1 MNHIIKIFSS
11 ALISATLLPI
21 GVVSAQ
27 VIPQLPKSNDEVKF
41 DNQEK
46 IKVNEPV
53 LKSKSTVVNKVPAFK
68 KRIYRGKPMK
78 ENVLVVMMDFSN
90 SPSSSLTKAD
100 TENYRKVYD
109 KAYYQQLFFGDS
121 FTGPDNKKYASIK
134 KYYQEVS
141 GNSLELNGQVS
152 GWYRAKHPL
161 NYYGH
166 NEDEKVSELIMEAAT
181 NVAKDKSIN
190 MNKYDQYD
198 YYDMDQDGN
207 IKESDGII
215 DKFVVVFSGIGESE
229 GGGKFLKNS
238 IWEHVSEV
246 KLSKN
251 GNPKSIPGT
260 YSKKSKFYKNRLG
273 IAEYGI
279 LAQDSSVGTFSH
291 EFGHM
296 LGLIDEYDTA
306 PNAESH
312 AGEPIRFWSLMSYGA
327 DAGTIPGM
335 EPVGLSP
342 FAKSDLQ
349 QIYGGNWILGS
360 ELNYKNISS
369 KKRYYLLDQAS
380 IKGVNNDVVKIN
392 LPPIR
397 QKDKNGKIR
406 NYKNY
411 YLLEWRSHNGVDKGL
426 SHIKD
431 PFGIN
436 KYGKGLVIWYVNE
449 SFKDNSNLSKH
460 FGKSLVGVVDA
471 NPTNITTP
479 DGLIPMSDMQIYD
492 AAFNTKSYGQYNASN
507 NYFFKKKTTHPV
519 TLFTDARYS
528 IAARN
533 KLQVPD
539 SSRILPQLGLK
550 IKVEG
555 QNSDGTVAK
564 ISIYK

>member
-1 MNHIIKIFSS
+1 MNKILKTLSIAAITTAIIPTGI
-11 ALISATLLPI
+11 ISANTPI
-21 GVVSAQ
+21 QA
-27 VIPQLPKSNDEVKF
+27 PKSVDEVKF
-41 DNQEK
+41 DNTDK

-53 LKSKSTVVNKVPAFK
+53 LQSKSTSVDKVPAFK
-68 KRIYRGKPMK
+68 KRIFREKPMK

-90 SPSSSLTKAD
+90 SPASTLTKAD
-100 TENYRKVYD
+100 TSNYRKKYD
-109 KAYYQQLFFGDS
+109 KAYYQQLFFGES
-121 FTGPDNKKYASIK
+121 ITGPDNKKYSSIK
-134 KYYQEVS
+134 KYYQNVS
-141 GNSLELNGQVS
+141 GDSLQLSGQVS

-166 NEDEKVSELIMEAAT
+166 NEDAKVSELIMEAAGH
-181 NVAKDKSIN
+181 VAKDKSID

-198 YYDMDQDGN
+198 YYDLDQDGN
-207 IKESDGII
+207 MKEPDGIV
-215 DKFVVVFSGIGESE
+215 DKFVVVFSGVGESE
-229 GGGKFLKNS
+229 GGGKFLQNS

-246 KLSKN
+246 ELSKN
-251 GNPKSIPGT
+251 GNPKSIAGT
-260 YSKKSKFYKNRLG
+260 HSKYSKLYKNRLG

-279 LAQDSSVGTFSH
+279 LAEDSTVGTFSH

-327 DAGTIPGM
+327 DAGLIPGM

-360 ELNYKNISS
+360 EINYKNISS
-369 KKRYYLLDQAS
+369 KKRYYLIDQAS
-380 IKGVNNDVVKIN
+380 IKGVNNDVVKVN
-392 LPPIR
+392 LPTIR
-397 QKDKNGKIR
+397 KKDKYGKVR
-406 NYKNY
+406 NYNHY

-449 SFKDNSNLSKH
+449 TYTDNSNLSKH

-471 NPTNITTP
+471 SPSNITTQ
-479 DGLIPMSDMQIYD
+479 DGLIPMSDMQLYD
-492 AAFNTKSYGQYNASN
+492 AAFNTKSYGQYNSAK
-507 NYFFKKKTTHPV
+507 NYFFKKKSTKPV
-519 TLFTDARYS
+519 SLFTDKRYS
-528 IAARN
+528 LTSRN
-533 KLQVPD
+533 NMQVPD
-539 SSRILPQLGLK
+539 SSRVLPQLGLK

-555 QNSDGTVAK
+555 QNSDGTVGK

>member
-1 MNHIIKIFSS
+1 MNKIIKTLSVAAMTTALLPTAVSS
-11 ALISATLLPI
+11 ATTP
-21 GVVSAQ
+21 Q
-27 VIPQLPKSNDEVKF
+27 VPKTEEEIKF
-41 DNQEK
+41 DNADK

-53 LKSKSTVVNKVPAFK
+53 LRSNSTDNTKVPEFK
-68 KRIYRGKPMK
+68 KRVFREQPMK

-90 SPSSSLTKAD
+90 SPASTLTKAE
-100 TENYRKVYD
+100 TANYRNVYD
-109 KAYYQQLFFGDS
+109 KAYYEQLFFGDS
-121 FTGPDNKKYASIK
+121 IKGPDQKDYVSLKS
-134 KYYQEVS
+134 YYQQVS
-141 GNSLELNGQVS
+141 GNSLDLQGQVT
-152 GWYRAKHPL
+152 GWYRAKYPL

-166 NEDEKVSELIMEAAT
+166 NEDAKVSELIMEAAEH
-181 NVAKDKSIN
+181 AAQDKSID

-198 YYDMDQDGN
+198 YYDLDQDGN
-207 IKESDGII
+207 MKEPDGII

-246 KLSKN
+246 ALSKN
-251 GNPKSIPGT
+251 GNPKSIKGT
-260 YSKKSKFYKNRLG
+260 YSKNSKFYKNRLG

-279 LAQDSSVGTFSH
+279 LAEDSTVGTFAH

-306 PNAESH
+306 PNADSH

-327 DAGTIPGM
+327 DAGVIPGM

-360 ELNYKNISS
+360 ELNYKNISN

-380 IKGVNNDVVKIN
+380 IKGVNNDVVKVN

-397 QKDKNGKIR
+397 KKDKNGKIR
-406 NYKNY
+406 SYNQY

-431 PFGIN
+431 PFGMN
-436 KYGKGLVIWYVNE
+436 RYGKGLVIWYVNE
-449 SFKDNSNLSKH
+449 SYLDNANLSKH

-471 NPTNITTP
+471 SPSNITTQ
-479 DGLIPMSDMQIYD
+479 DGLIPMTDTQIFD
-492 AAFNTKSYGQYNASN
+492 APFNTKSYGQYNTSK
-507 NYFFKKKTTHPV
+507 NYFFKKKSTKPV
-519 TLFTDARYS
+519 TLFTDKRYTV
-528 IAARN
+528 AARDRM
-533 KLQVPD
+533 QVPD
-539 SSRILPQLGLK
+539 SSRILPQLGIK

-555 QNSDGTVAK
+555 QNSDGTVGK

>member
-1 MNHIIKIFSS
+1 MNKFIKTLSI
-11 ALISATLLPI
+11 AAISIVLLPT
-21 GVVSAQ
+21 SMAYATNT
-27 VIPQLPKSNDEVKF
+27 QLPKTEEEIKF
-41 DNQEK
+41 DNTDK

-53 LKSKSTVVNKVPAFK
+53 LKSSATVANKVPAFK
-68 KRIYRGKPMK
+68 KRIYREQPMK

-90 SPSSSLTKAD
+90 SPASTLTKAD

-109 KAYYQQLFFGDS
+109 KSYYEQLFFGDS
-121 FTGPDNKKYASIK
+121 ITGPDQKKYDSIK
-134 KYYQEVS
+134 KYYQNVS
-141 GNSLELNGQVS
+141 GNSLELQGQVT

-166 NEDEKVSELIMEAAT
+166 NEDEKVTELIMEAA
-181 NVAKDKSIN
+181 AHAAQDKSID

-198 YYDMDQDGN
+198 YYDLDQDGN
-207 IKESDGII
+207 MKEPDGIV

-229 GGGKFLKNS
+229 GGGKFLQNS

-246 KLSKN
+246 ALSKN

-260 YSKKSKFYKNRLG
+260 YSKHSKFYKNRLG

-279 LAQDSSVGTFSH
+279 LAEDSTVGTFSH

-306 PNAESH
+306 PNANSH
-312 AGEPIRFWSLMSYGA
+312 AGEPVRFWSLMSYGA
-327 DAGTIPGM
+327 DAGIIPGM

-360 ELNYKNISS
+360 EVNYKNISS

-380 IKGVNNDVVKIN
+380 IKGVNNDVVKVN

-397 QKDKNGKIR
+397 KKDKNGKVK
-406 NYKNY
+406 NYNHY

-436 KYGKGLVIWYVNE
+436 QYGKGLLIWYVNE
-449 SFKDNSNLSKH
+449 MYPDNANLSKH

-471 NPTNITTP
+471 SPSNISTP
-479 DGLIPMSDMQIYD
+479 DGLIPMSDTQVFD
-492 AAFNTKSYGQYNASN
+492 APFNTKSYGQFNKAK
-507 NYFFKKKTTHPV
+507 NYFFKKKSTKPV
-519 TLFTDARYS
+519 TLFTDKRYS
-528 IAARN
+528 LSARDYM
-533 KLQVPD
+533 QVPD
-539 SSRILPQLGLK
+539 TSRILPQLGIK
-550 IKVEG
+550 IKVED
-555 QNSDGTVAK
+555 QNTDGTVAK
-564 ISIYK
+564 ISIFK